1 MLSKNTPFKSLE
13 PTDKVPEGLGE
24 SLFSEVN
31 MIRDT
36 MSILSHFTT
45 HFIQTIIV
53 TVSVEKKDPQ
63 KDVPKLFSD
72 S

>member
-1 MLSKNTPFKSLE
+1 MPSENSTFKSLE
-13 PTDKVPEGLGE
+13 STDKVPEHLGE

-36 MSILSHFTT
+36 MSVLTHFTT

-53 TVSVEKKDPQ
+53 AVSVEKKD
-63 KDVPKLFSD
+63 
-72 S
+72 